1 MESIIK
7 DLQTFFS
14 QGDKLETLM
23 RVGLILVVGFVILNI
38 LKSLIVKSIR
48 QKASSQTVMITRKAI
63 FYSGAF
69 IILFMALREAGLDL
83 NILLGT
89 AGVAGIAIGFA
100 SQTSVSNVIS
110 GVFLMS
116 EKTFEVDDIIQV
128 GDKTGIVMSIDLLS
142 VKIRTFS
149 NTLIRIPNE
158 KLINSEVTNITR
170 FPIRRLDINLLIHFT
185 ENITK
190 VKELLLTIA
199 EKNPFCLSNPEPL
212 FIINGYGDHG
222 MNIFFGVWFEKQDF
236 LNLKNSMLQ
245 EIQECFN
252 EQGIRIPRQSL
263 ELYPRETSNDPIRSA
278 T

>member
-1 MESIIK
+1 MESIVK
-7 DLQTFFS
+7 DLQNFFT
-14 QGDKLETLM
+14 QGEKLETLI
-23 RVGLILVVGFVILNI
+23 RVGLILFIGFVILNI
-38 LKSLIVKSIR
+38 IKSLIVKSIR
-48 QKASSQTVMITRKAI
+48 QKASSQTVMITRKLI

-100 SQTSVSNVIS
+100 SQTSVSNIIS

-116 EKTFEVDDIIQV
+116 EKTLEVDDIIQV

-170 FPIRRLDINLLIHFT
+170 FPIRRLDINLLIHFD
-185 ENITK
+185 ENITRIK
-190 VKELLLTIA
+190 DLLLDLA
-199 EKNPFCLSNPEPL
+199 EKNSFCLSNPEPL
-212 FIINGYGDHG
+212 FVNNGYGEHG
-222 MNIFFGVWFEKQDF
+222 INIFFGVWFEKQDF
-236 LNLKNSMLQ
+236 LKLKNSILQ
-245 EIQECFN
+245 EIQERFQ
-252 EQGIRIPRQSL
+252 EHGVHIPRQSL
-263 ELYPRETSNDPIRSA
+263 ELYTRETGNDPIRSG